1 MLIAFCD
8 ASQFSFTKD
17 QFRGITRLEGHTIWL
32 VDHLGNVN
40 LIRWKSK
47 RISRVCKST
56 IAAETT
62 ALLEAA
68 DTAYFLKLLYEDM
81 LGVKEKI
88 QIDCYSDNESI
99 VQHLKTSNS
108 VSDFR
113 LRIDVSKL
121 REMLTTKD
129 IASVQWID
137 GKLQIADCLT
147 KLRDDPNLLRA
158 INQNSLVLRF

>member
-1 MLIAFCD
+1 M
-8 ASQFSFTKD
+8 
-17 QFRGITRLEGHTIWL
+17 
-32 VDHLGNVN
+32 
-40 LIRWKSK
+40 
-47 RISRVCKST
+47 CKST
-56 IAAETT
+56 IAAETM

-68 DTAYFLKLLYEDM
+68 YTAYFLKLLYEDM

-113 LRIDVSKL
+113 LRIYVSRL
-121 REMLTTKD
+121 REMLTTKE

-137 GKLQIADCLT
+137 GKLQIAYCLT
-147 KLRDDPNLLRA
+147 KLRDDSNLIRA
-158 INQNSLVLRF
+158 INQNRLVLRF

>member
-1 MLIAFCD
+1 M
-8 ASQFSFTKD
+8 
-17 QFRGITRLEGHTIWL
+17 
-32 VDHLGNVN
+32 
-40 LIRWKSK
+40 
-47 RISRVCKST
+47 CKST
-56 IAAETT
+56 IAAETV

-68 DTAYFLKLLYEDM
+68 DTAYLLKLLYEHI

-88 QIDCYSDNESI
+88 QIDCFSDNESI

-113 LRIDVSKL
+113 LRIDMSRQ
-121 REMLTTKD
+121 REMLTTKE

-147 KLRDDPNLLRA
+147 KLRDDPNFLRA
-158 INQNSLVLRF
+158 INQNRLVLRF